1 MCHLILLMPLLALPV
16 FWLLPLPAAVLTY
29 AGVAALSG
37 WLYWLAFRA
46 MRRPVVTGSEGLV
59 GSIEEVVEAHGRH
72 VSVRVHGEV
81 WNAKT
86 KDKVRKGDKV
96 RVGGVD
102 GLVLSV
108 LRPEQQAR
116 RPKIEP

>member
-16 FWLLPLPAAVLTY
+16 FWLLPLPAALLAY

-46 MRRPVVTGSEGLV
+46 MRRPVVTESEDLV
-59 GSIEEVVEAHGRH
+59 GSIGEVIEAHPRH

-81 WNAKT
+81 WSANT

-96 RVGGVD
+96 RVGGID

-108 LRPEQQAR
+108 SRHEEQALRS
-116 RPKIEP
+116 KS